1 MGEGVLAREIKVE
14 RLRASGR
21 AEDGAHTAAPD
32 EAASPNPSGQGALR
46 ILSAAHFAARG
57 RCRWS
62 VGGRLAFL
70 CSLLRLALVP
80 SPCSTLASSGAVDWL
95 VCRNTS

>member
-1 MGEGVLAREIKVE
+1 MYRCLPRSVPLQPVIYDMGERVLAREIKVE
-14 RLRASGR
+14 GFRASGR
-21 AEDGAHTAAPD
+21 AEDAPYTSGAD
-32 EAASPNPSGQGALR
+32 EAAAPNPSGQGALR
-46 ILSAAHFAARG
+46 ILPAAHLAARG

-80 SPCSTLASSGAVDWL
+80 SP
-95 VCRNTS
+95 

>member
-1 MGEGVLAREIKVE
+1 MREGVLARQVE
-14 RLRASGR
+14 VEGLRASGR
-21 AEDGAHTAAPD
+21 AEDGAHAAAPY
-32 EAASPNPSGQGALR
+32 EAASPDASGQGALR
-46 ILSAAHFAARG
+46 ILPAAHLAARG

-80 SPCSTLASSGAVDWL
+80 SP
-95 VCRNTS
+95 